1 MHLRESMVEA
11 AKSKR
16 DEEAR
21 EIRRCMKEK
30 ETGNARGLQARV
42 CGVAREKKMERK
54 RGTDEG
60 CYRMLRIY
68 ERKRGARSGIAAG
81 DRVEVKER
89 RLGGRINEL
98 DEEGR
103 YEKVSTRNA
112 GGSL

>member
-1 MHLRESMVEA
+1 MHLRESMVET

-30 ETGNARGLQARV
+30 ETGNVRGLRARV

-60 CYRMLRIY
+60 CYVYVY
-68 ERKRGARSGIAAG
+68 ERKQGARSGIAAG
-81 DRVEVKER
+81 DRVEVKETPER
-89 RLGGRINEL
+89 KNQRVERGGKI
-98 DEEGR
+98 
-103 YEKVSTRNA
+103 
-112 GGSL
+112 

>member
-30 ETGNARGLQARV
+30 ETGNVRGLRTRM
-42 CGVAREKKMERK
+42 CGIAREKKMERK

-68 ERKRGARSGIAAG
+68 ERKQGARSGIAVG
-81 DRVEVKER
+81 DAWK
-89 RLGGRINEL
+89 
-98 DEEGR
+98 
-103 YEKVSTRNA
+103 
-112 GGSL
+112 